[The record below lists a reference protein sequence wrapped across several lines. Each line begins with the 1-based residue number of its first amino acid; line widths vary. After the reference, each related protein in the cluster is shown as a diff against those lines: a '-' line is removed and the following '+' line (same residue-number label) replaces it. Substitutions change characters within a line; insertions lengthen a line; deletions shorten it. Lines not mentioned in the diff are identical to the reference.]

1 MCCMHLP
8 LPLSLPLLPPPPRP
22 PLSRISLFAHFAPQ
36 EFTPAGQV
44 TALESAVSSGST
56 ADVDKCAEE
65 LTEAGVTMGAARL
78 LKLIK
83 TLQGSTRSIPDKTPA
98 REWIR

>member
-1 MCCMHLP
+1 
-8 LPLSLPLLPPPPRP
+8 
-22 PLSRISLFAHFAPQ
+22 
-36 EFTPAGQV
+36 
-44 TALESAVSSGST
+44 
-56 ADVDKCAEE
+56 VDKCAEE